1 MNRGHDSQ
9 PCRLRRRAAVERAPG
24 TPTGGEARRFA
35 RTQRS
40 ACRRRGFTLI
50 ELAITLAV
58 LAVLGTLA
66 LPSLG
71 SALERHRLQAAAQA
85 LVADLAQ
92 ARFEAARRGVPL
104 HFEARAGASW
114 CWAVTSAPGCRCDQA
129 GACRL
134 ASVQADDH
142 RGVRLI
148 AARSVRFDADGRAD
162 ASVEALLEAGP
173 GQLRVDLGALGRARV
188 CSLRGALPGTPAC

>member
-1 MNRGHDSQ
+1 MNR
-9 PCRLRRRAAVERAPG
+9 ERVPG
-24 TPTGGEARRFA
+24 VCGGAGARRI
-35 RTQRS
+35 
-40 ACRRRGFTLI
+40 ACGRRGFTLI

-71 SALERHRLQAAAQA
+71 RSLERHRLQAAAQA
-85 LVADLAQ
+85 LVADLSE

-134 ASVQADDH
+134 ASVQADEH
-142 RGVRLI
+142 RGVRLVS
-148 AARSVRFDADGRAD
+148 ARSVRFDADGRAD
-162 ASVEALLEAGP
+162 AGLEALLEAGP
-173 GQLRVDLGALGRARV
+173 NRLRVDLGVLGRARV
-188 CSLRGALPGTPAC
+188 CSLRGELPGTPAC